1 MIQTSIVNVTPDMAE
16 KWLSRNIEH
25 NRKINDERVNA
36 YAREMKDGKWL
47 VTGQAIQFDE
57 NGVLI
62 DGQHRLQAVIKAQTP
77 VQMLVTKGLS
87 PMAINVIDT
96 MQARSV
102 NQIMRMTGASDLKAN
117 KFTISL
123 VNSYLRFISTA
134 RKITASE
141 YSEWFDN
148 HKEEIGAV
156 VYGLGCATGSGKK
169 GGVTAPVGI
178 ALLFAR
184 RCGVDEDIL
193 RQFVHE
199 YRCLTTSGENSQWAM
214 KLAMHVRSNPG
225 NSQRQMHATEEYAER
240 CIYAYVNNMKALPKN
255 GRKYTGHDEV

>member
-1 MIQTSIVNVTPDMAE
+1 MVKNSVMSVTPEMAE
-16 KWLSRNIEH
+16 KWLSRNIEN
-25 NRKINDERVNA
+25 NRKINDDRVNA

-77 VQMLVTKGLS
+77 VQMLVTTGLS
-87 PMAINVIDT
+87 PTAVNVIDT

-117 KFTISL
+117 RFTISL
-123 VNSYLRFISTA
+123 VNTYLRFISSS

-141 YSEWFDN
+141 YSDWFDK
-148 HKEEIGAV
+148 HKEEMSLV
-156 VYGLGCATGSGKK
+156 VYGLGCTAGAGKK

-178 ALLFAR
+178 ALMMSL
-184 RCGVDEDIL
+184 RCGVDPDIL

-199 YRCLTTSGENSQWAM
+199 YRCLTTSGEKSQWAM
-214 KLAMHVRSNPG
+214 KLAMYVRSTPG
-225 NSQRQMHATEEYAER
+225 NSQRQTFATEEYAER
-240 CIYAYVNNMKALPKN
+240 CIYAYVNNMKALPKS
-255 GRKYTGHDEV
+255 GRKYTGHDED